1 MKNSSITVTHVNIS
15 LQKGTIKQPVQEAV
29 LDSHGLQ
36 GDAHAGP
43 WHRQVSMIA
52 RQSLDGFYHKTGRRV
67 QPGEFAENL
76 TVDGL
81 DLTRVQLLDRFVN
94 QDLVLE
100 VTQRGK
106 KCHGD
111 DCAIFREVGKC
122 AMPEEGIFARVLK
135 GGKMNPGD
143 ALEYKPKTY
152 KALVLTLSD
161 RAAAGIYPDKSGEK
175 IEKQLNDF
183 LGAHFH
189 HHSVE
194 RQVLPDE
201 QDQLL
206 NALQKARS
214 EKYDVVVTTGGT
226 GIGSRDIAPQTAR
239 LLMDRE
245 IPGIM
250 EMVRMKYGAGNPR
263 ALLSRSVAGVMS
275 QSLVYTLP
283 GSSGAVDEYLEVILP
298 TLRHSIF
305 MLHGLDVH

>member
-1 MKNSSITVTHVNIS
+1 MKNSRITVTHVNIS
-15 LQKGTIKQPVQEAV
+15 LKKGTIKQPVQEAV

-36 GDAHAGP
+36 DDAHAGV

-52 RQSLDGFYHKTGRRV
+52 RQSLDDFYHKTGRKV

-76 TVDGL
+76 TVKGL
-81 DLTRVQLLDRFVN
+81 DLTGVQLLDRFVN
-94 QDLVLE
+94 QDLDLE

-122 AMPEEGIFARVLK
+122 AMPEEGIFTRVVK
-135 GGKMNPGD
+135 GGKLKPGD
-143 ALEYKPKTY
+143 ALEYKPKIY

-183 LGAHFH
+183 WGAHFH

-201 QDQLL
+201 QDQLHH
-206 NALQKARS
+206 AMQKARS
-214 EKYDVVVTTGGT
+214 EGYDVVVTTGGT
-226 GIGSRDIAPQTAR
+226 GIGSRDIAPETAR

-245 IPGIM
+245 IPGVM

-263 ALLSRSVAGVMS
+263 ALLSRSVAGVMG
-275 QSLVYTLP
+275 QTLVYTLP
-283 GSSGAVDEYLEVILP
+283 GSSKAVDEYLEVILP